1 MEIDFAEM
9 IKSTV
14 DQALKEYELKIGMT
28 LKEAVEKQI
37 LKKPKVLKENAYTLS
52 YGCPNCSCYLTTL
65 LDGDWL
71 GERNNYCRICGQALD
86 WNDALDET
94 D

>member
-1 MEIDFAEM
+1 MGIDFADI

-14 DQALKEYELKIGMT
+14 SQVFKEYELKIGMT

-52 YGCPNCSCYLTTL
+52 YDCPACGCYLATL

-71 GERNNYCRICGQALD
+71 GEQNNYCRICGQALD
-86 WNDALDET
+86 WKDALDET